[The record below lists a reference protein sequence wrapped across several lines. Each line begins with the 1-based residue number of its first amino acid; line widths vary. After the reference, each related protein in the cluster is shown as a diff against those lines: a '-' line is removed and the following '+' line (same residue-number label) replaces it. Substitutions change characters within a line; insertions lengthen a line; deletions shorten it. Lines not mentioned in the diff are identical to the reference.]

1 MKETLAPAAAGETR
15 KVYRVSELARLIKSA
30 IENEFGSVWIEGE
43 VSNLRRP
50 TSGHLY
56 FTLKDAEAQLAAV
69 LFRGNQLG
77 LKLELRDGLKIRAY
91 GQVTAYEKSG
101 QCQIVVRRI
110 EEAGKGSLQEQFEA
124 LKKKLEAEGLFAEGR
139 KKKLPL
145 LPQHIGIVTSPSGA
159 AIRDILNILNRR
171 FPNLHILIAPVR
183 VQGDGAAQEIAAAID
198 LLNARGGLDVL
209 IVGRGGGSL
218 EDLWC
223 FNEEVVA
230 RAIAR
235 SLIPVISAVG
245 HEIDFTISDFVAD
258 LRAPTP
264 SAAAELLV
272 GSKEAFAQQVQRGG
286 ARLARAL
293 KTQTLVLRNR
303 LTGAAG
309 SYVFREP
316 QNLIRRSRD
325 RLDTLRAAMA
335 SELRNAVQQR
345 SQQVDELGLRMGHQI
360 ELRRAAC
367 RQALQDANP
376 RMARALRATSQRT
389 ALHLQELLLR
399 LGHRMTVART
409 AGTQDLRRVASQLNA
424 LSPLA
429 VLERGFSLTC
439 TPEGVI
445 IRDAAEA
452 PVGTQLE
459 TRLAHGRLAS
469 QVTAQRV
476 EDRGASG
483 GVTL

>member
-1 MKETLAPAAAGETR
+1 MQSEKIQPIAGEPR
-15 KVYRVSELARLIKSA
+15 KVYRVSELTRLIKA
-30 IENEFGSVWIEGE
+30 ALENEFGNVWIEGE
-43 VSNLRRP
+43 VSNLRKP

-91 GQVTAYEKSG
+91 GQITAYEKSG
-101 QCQIVVRRI
+101 QCQIVVRRV

-124 LKKKLEAEGLFAEGR
+124 LKKKLAAEGLFAPER
-139 KKKLPL
+139 KRPLPL

-183 VQGDGAAQEIAAAID
+183 VQGDGAGQEIAAALD

-235 SLIPVISAVG
+235 SRIPVISAVG

-272 GSKEAFAQQVQRGG
+272 GNKEAFAEQLRQRG

-293 KTQTLVLRNR
+293 KTQTLEWRNR
-303 LTGAAG
+303 LTAVAG

-316 QNLIRRSRD
+316 QNLVRRLRD
-325 RLDTLRAAMA
+325 RLEALRTAMA
-335 SELRNAVQQR
+335 NDLRDRVQQR
-345 SQQVDELGLRMGHQI
+345 SQQVDEFGLRLTHRL
-360 ELRRAAC
+360 ELWR
-367 RQALQDANP
+367 
-376 RMARALRATSQRT
+376 
-389 ALHLQELLLR
+389 
-399 LGHRMTVART
+399 GART
-409 AGTQDLRRVASQLNA
+409 QDVRRLDAHLRA

-429 VLERGFSLTC
+429 VLERGFSLTRLSD
-439 TPEGVI
+439 GRIV
-445 IRDAAEA
+445 RDAAEV
-452 PVGTQLE
+452 PVGTKLE
-459 TRLAHGRLAS
+459 TRLARGSLES
-469 QVTAQRV
+469 KVTASKK
-476 EDRGASG
+476 EN
-483 GVTL
+483 